1 MTKKPLESVNESVG
15 EIDLAELDSR
25 EIAKLDRGSLEKL
38 LADLDAK
45 QCRIKSE
52 NNDRQ
57 TAIASMQFEVNRQ
70 GAELPQIG
78 YFATIAQQVLTRL
91 ETESQLLQDVKDL
104 RPLCDRINQMSRQL
118 YDLLGEYLSEVD
130 RVEKLQKGTDFRA
143 EFILNVQPGNLP
155 VVEHAQGSNRFELR
169 SIDGASRQRQN
180 RTGPFQAEDFGF
192 SDHVYRPS

>member
-1 MTKKPLESVNESVG
+1 MTKKPLESVNESMG

-78 YFATIAQQVLTRL
+78 HFSTVAQQVLTRL
-91 ETESQLLQDVKDL
+91 ETESQLLDDVKNL
-104 RPLCDRINQMSRQL
+104 RPLCDRVNQMSRQL
-118 YDLLGEYLSEVD
+118 YDLLGEYLAEVD
-130 RVEKLQKGTDFRA
+130 RVQKLQKGTDFKA
-143 EFILNVQPGNLP
+143 EFMLNVQPGDLP
-155 VVEHAQGSNRFELR
+155 TIEHSQGSNLFQLKT
-169 SIDGASRQRQN
+169 IDGASYQRKN
-180 RTGPFQAEDFGF
+180 RSNPFQDKDFGF
-192 SDHVYRPS
+192 NDLS